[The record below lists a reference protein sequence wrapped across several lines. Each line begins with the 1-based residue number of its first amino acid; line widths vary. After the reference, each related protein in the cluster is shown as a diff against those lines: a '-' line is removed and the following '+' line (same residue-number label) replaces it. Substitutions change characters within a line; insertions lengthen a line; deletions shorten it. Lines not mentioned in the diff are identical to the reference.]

1 MSKKCV
7 IIGGGIIGLSSAY
20 YLQKAGHE
28 VTVIDQGSMDSGAS
42 YVNAGYLTPSHIIPL
57 AAPGVMQQGIKWM
70 FSSKSPLYIKPR
82 LNADF
87 LKWTM
92 AFNNS
97 CSEENVTKAI
107 PAIRDINILS
117 RDLYSDIKEEEHFNF
132 QLKKDGL
139 LMLCKTEQ
147 MLEEEAHVLALA
159 NKEGLP
165 ARMLSAEEVQQ
176 KMPNAKLDIKG
187 AAFYECDHH
196 TTPGEFMEEFKTLLQ
211 AKGVQ
216 FVKNEKVTDFDTSS
230 GTLSNVKT
238 ASGKTFVADEVIL
251 ATGAWA
257 GELNKKLGLKILMQA
272 GKGYRI
278 NSETETGITLP
289 SILCEAKVAVTP
301 MNGFTRFAGTMEIAG
316 INHNINKA
324 RVEAIAAAV
333 PRYFNNVVISEQEK
347 DEAQCGLRPVT
358 PDGLPYIGRPSKWK
372 NLTIAAGHAMMGWS
386 LGPGTG
392 LLVSEI
398 IDGKKASLDL
408 SVYNPDRRF

>member
-57 AAPGVMQQGIKWM
+57 AAPGVMEQGIKWM

-107 PAIRDINILS
+107 PAIRDINLLS

-139 LMLCKTEQ
+139 LMLCKTEH

-211 AKGVQ
+211 AKGIQ
-216 FVKNEKVTDFDTSS
+216 FFKNEKVTDFDTSS

-278 NSETETGITLP
+278 NSTTETGITLP

-324 RVEAIAAAV
+324 RVEAIAEAV
-333 PRYFNNVVISEQEK
+333 PRYFKNVVITEQEK

-398 IDGKKASLDL
+398 IDGKKPSLDL
-408 SVYNPDRRF
+408 GVYNPDRRF

>member
-139 LMLCKTEQ
+139 LMLCKTEH

-196 TTPGEFMEEFKTLLQ
+196 TTPGEFMEELKTLLQ
-211 AKGVQ
+211 AKGVH

-324 RVEAIAAAV
+324 RVEAIAEAV

-392 LLVSEI
+392 LLVSEL
-398 IDGKKASLDL
+398 IDGKKPSLDL

>member
-107 PAIRDINILS
+107 PAIRDINLLS

-139 LMLCKTEQ
+139 LMLCKTEHT
-147 MLEEEAHVLALA
+147 LEEEAHVLALA

-165 ARMLSAEEVQQ
+165 ARMFSAEEVQQ

-216 FVKNEKVTDFDTSS
+216 FVKNEKVTDFDKSS

-278 NSETETGITLP
+278 NSTTETGITLP

-324 RVEAIAAAV
+324 RVEAIAEAV

>member
-70 FSSKSPLYIKPR
+70 FSSKSPLYIKPC

-107 PAIRDINILS
+107 PAIRDINLLS

-139 LMLCKTEQ
+139 LMLCKTEH

-196 TTPGEFMEEFKTLLQ
+196 TTPGEFMEELKTLLQ
-211 AKGVQ
+211 AKGVH
-216 FVKNEKVTDFDTSS
+216 FVKNEKVTGFDSSS

-278 NSETETGITLP
+278 NSTTETGITLP

-316 INHNINKA
+316 INHDINKT
-324 RVEAIAAAV
+324 RVEAIAEAV

>member
-107 PAIRDINILS
+107 PAIRDINLLS

-139 LMLCKTEQ
+139 LMLCKTEH

-211 AKGVQ
+211 AKGIQ
-216 FVKNEKVTDFDTSS
+216 FFKNEKVTDFDTSS

-238 ASGKTFVADEVIL
+238 ASGKTFIADEVIL

-278 NSETETGITLP
+278 NSTTETGITLP

-324 RVEAIAAAV
+324 RVEAIAEAV

-392 LLVSEI
+392 LLVSEL

>member
-1 MSKKCV
+1 
-7 IIGGGIIGLSSAY
+7 
-20 YLQKAGHE
+20 
-28 VTVIDQGSMDSGAS
+28 
-42 YVNAGYLTPSHIIPL
+42 
-57 AAPGVMQQGIKWM
+57 
-70 FSSKSPLYIKPR
+70 
-82 LNADF
+82 
-87 LKWTM
+87 M

-97 CSEENVTKAI
+97 CSEKNVSKAI
-107 PAIRDINILS
+107 PAIRDINLLS
-117 RDLYSDIKEEEHFNF
+117 RDLYSDIRAEENFNF

-139 LMLCKTEQ
+139 LMMCKTEH

-176 KMPNAKLDIKG
+176 KMPNADLDIKG

-196 TTPGEFMEEFKTLLQ
+196 TTPGEFMEELKTLLQ

-324 RVEAIAAAV
+324 RVEAIAEAV

-398 IDGKKASLDL
+398 IDGKKPSLDL
-408 SVYNPDRRF
+408 GVYNPDRRF

>member
-107 PAIRDINILS
+107 PAIRDINLLS

-139 LMLCKTEQ
+139 LMLCKTEH

-196 TTPGEFMEEFKTLLQ
+196 TTPGEFMEELKTLLQ

-216 FVKNEKVTDFDTSS
+216 FVKNEKVTDFDSS
-230 GTLSNVKT
+230 SDTLSNVKT

-278 NSETETGITLP
+278 NSTTETGITLP

-324 RVEAIAAAV
+324 RVEAIAEAV

>member
-28 VTVIDQGSMDSGAS
+28 VTVIDQGAMDSGAS

-97 CSEENVTKAI
+97 CSEKNVTKAI
-107 PAIRDINILS
+107 PAIRDINLLS

-139 LMLCKTEQ
+139 LMMCKNEH

-176 KMPNAKLDIKG
+176 KMPNADLDIKG

-196 TTPGEFMEEFKTLLQ
+196 TTPGEFMEELKTLLQ
-211 AKGVQ
+211 TKGVQ

-230 GTLSNVKT
+230 GALSNVKT

-324 RVEAIAAAV
+324 RVEAIAEAV

-398 IDGKKASLDL
+398 IDGKKPSLDL

>member
-107 PAIRDINILS
+107 PAIRDINLLS

-139 LMLCKTEQ
+139 LMLCKTEH

-196 TTPGEFMEEFKTLLQ
+196 TTPGEFMEELKTLLQ

-216 FVKNEKVTDFDTSS
+216 FVKNEKVTDFDSS
-230 GTLSNVKT
+230 SDTLSNVKT

-278 NSETETGITLP
+278 NSTTKTGITLP

-324 RVEAIAAAV
+324 RVEAIAEAV

-392 LLVSEI
+392 LLVSEL

>member
-139 LMLCKTEQ
+139 LMLCKTEH

-196 TTPGEFMEEFKTLLQ
+196 TTPGEFMEELKTLLQ
-211 AKGVQ
+211 AKGVH

-324 RVEAIAAAV
+324 RVEAIAEAV

-347 DEAQCGLRPVT
+347 DEAQWGLRPVT

-392 LLVSEI
+392 LLVSEL

>member
-57 AAPGVMQQGIKWM
+57 SAPGVMQQGIKWM

-107 PAIRDINILS
+107 PAIRDINLLS

-139 LMLCKTEQ
+139 LMLCKTEH

-216 FVKNEKVTDFDTSS
+216 FFKNEKVTDFDTSS

-251 ATGAWA
+251 ATGAWT

-301 MNGFTRFAGTMEIAG
+301 MNRFTRFAGTMEIAG

-324 RVEAIAAAV
+324 RVEAIAEAV

-392 LLVSEI
+392 LLVSEL

>member
-20 YLQKAGHE
+20 YLRKAGHE

-107 PAIRDINILS
+107 PAIRDINLLS

-139 LMLCKTEQ
+139 LMLCKTEH

-211 AKGVQ
+211 AKGIQ
-216 FVKNEKVTDFDTSS
+216 FFKNEKVTDFDTSS

-251 ATGAWA
+251 ATGAWT

-278 NSETETGITLP
+278 NSENETGITLP

-316 INHNINKA
+316 INHNINRA
-324 RVEAIAAAV
+324 RVEAIAEAV

-408 SVYNPDRRF
+408 SVYNPDRKF

>member
-107 PAIRDINILS
+107 PAIRDINLLS

-139 LMLCKTEQ
+139 LMLCKTEH

-165 ARMLSAEEVQQ
+165 ARMLSAEEVQR

-278 NSETETGITLP
+278 NSTTETGITLP

-324 RVEAIAAAV
+324 RVEAIAEAV

>member
-1 MSKKCV
+1 MGKNCV

-20 YLQKAGHE
+20 YLQKAGHQ

-57 AAPGVMQQGIKWM
+57 AAPGVMKQGIKWM

-82 LNADF
+82 INADF

-97 CSEENVTKAI
+97 CSDKNVAKAI
-107 PAIRDINILS
+107 PAIRDINLLS
-117 RDLYSDIKEEEHFNF
+117 RDLYSDIKATENFSF
-132 QLKKDGL
+132 QLEKKGL
-139 LMLCKTEQ
+139 LMLCQSEH
-147 MLEEEAHVLALA
+147 MLEEEGHVLALA
-159 NKEGLP
+159 TKEGLP
-165 ARMLSAEEVQQ
+165 AHMLSAAEVQQ
-176 KMPNAKLDIKG
+176 KMPDAKLNIKG
-187 AAFYECDHH
+187 AAFYECDQH
-196 TTPGEFMEEFKTLLQ
+196 TTPGEFMEELKTLLLQ
-211 AKGVQ
+211 KGATFLKQEQV
-216 FVKNEKVTDFDTSS
+216 VDFDFN
-230 GTLSNVKT
+230 GKKINAVKT
-238 ASGKTFVADEVIL
+238 AYGTTVKADEVIL

-257 GELNKKLGLKILMQA
+257 GSLNKKLNLNILMQA

-301 MNGFTRFAGTMEIAG
+301 MNGFTRYAGTMEIAG

-324 RVEAIAAAV
+324 RVEAIAKAV
-333 PRYFNNVVISEQEK
+333 PKYFENVSITEQEK
-347 DEAQCGLRPVT
+347 AEAQCGLRPVT
-358 PDGLPYIGRPSKWK
+358 PDGLPYIGRISKWE

-398 IDGKKASLDL
+398 IDDKKPSLDL
-408 SVYNPDRRF
+408 SVYNPERKF